1 MFQIVRKCLT
11 MALFLLAGSVAQ
23 AQAIPGS
30 APCNVTDLSN
40 VSCTGTLSFAVPL
53 GTEMPSFSISGTS
66 VASAGW
72 RLFNAGIS
80 QIDSVNFALSAVP
93 PTNTFTVANVLAG
106 SVFANH
112 IEFVDPLTSQAW
124 SFTLPTPA
132 VEGSYSLSYVL
143 SGAIVRAAGSG
154 PLTMDL
160 TMTPTLVA
168 AVSPVP
174 EPKTLMMWLAG
185 LGLVAW
191 VHNRRKPQV
200 NRPSWTLGLRG
211 LRPA

>member
-1 MFQIVRKCLT
+1 MFQTVRKCLM

-23 AQAIPGS
+23 AQTVPGS
-30 APCNVTDLSN
+30 APCNVTDPSN
-40 VSCTGTLSFAVPL
+40 VSCNGTLSFVVPL
-53 GTEMPSFSISGTS
+53 GTEMPSFTILGTS
-66 VASAGW
+66 AASAGW
-72 RLFNAGIS
+72 TFFNVGIS
-80 QIDSVNFALSAVP
+80 QLDSVNFALSAVP
-93 PTNTFTVANVLAG
+93 PTNTFTVANMPVG
-106 SVFANH
+106 SVGAKH
-112 IEFVDPLTSQAW
+112 IEFIDPVTSQAW

-132 VEGSYSLSYVL
+132 VEGSYSLTYAL
-143 SGAIVRAAGSG
+143 SGAIVRAAGPE
-154 PLTMDL
+154 PLAMGL
-160 TMTPTLVA
+160 TMTPSLVA
-168 AVSPVP
+168 VSVVP